1 METGFQAK
9 IAKNGPIIT
18 VTFPDLEER
27 IQTGW
32 EHTLHELALEKVQQ
46 WAKVNRELLTDE
58 VGELSGATEFHIKTK
73 SATFI
78 WTPDPGFF
86 LTH

>member
-9 IAKNGPIIT
+9 IAKKGDVIT

-27 IQTGW
+27 IQSGW
-32 EHTLHELALEKVQQ
+32 EHTIQELALEKVQQ
-46 WAKVNRELLTDE
+46 WARVNKELFFSEDS
-58 VGELSGATEFHIKTK
+58 VATEFHIKTK
-73 SATFI
+73 STTFI

-86 LTH
+86 LAH

>member
-9 IAKNGPIIT
+9 ISKNGPIIT

-27 IQTGW
+27 IQSGW
-32 EHTLHELALEKVQQ
+32 EHTLQELALSKVQQ
-46 WAKVNRELLTDE
+46 WAKVNKEF
-58 VGELSGATEFHIKTK
+58 LSDILSDAFEFHIKTK
-73 SATFI
+73 TTTFV

-86 LTH
+86 LAH

>member
-9 IAKNGPIIT
+9 ISKNGPVIT
-18 VTFPDLEER
+18 VLFPDLEDR

-32 EHTLHELALEKVQQ
+32 EHTLQELALEKVQQ
-46 WAKVNRELLTDE
+46 WARVNKEFILESE
-58 VGELSGATEFHIKTK
+58 VHFTEFHIKTK
-73 SATFI
+73 SSTFI

-86 LTH
+86 LAH